1 MLNAQQPGFLLPR
14 VLYCDKII
22 EKEVTVVG
30 RLLIWTYS
38 HFAVDFGCFYILFA
52 GLKTYL
58 GGDLETLAAGFL
70 AYNVIAFGL
79 QSVLG
84 LLGDERSQLAK
95 GYGFAGACLVLLGVL
110 MVAGGKGTRLVW
122 ADMVIAAFGNALF
135 HVGGGV
141 DVLRR
146 SSGKMAGS
154 GVFVSSGAMG
164 VALGTLCSSGLTA
177 LLFILAAVLLTGL
190 VRSLDIK
197 DKKLAEYGLAA
208 GPRAEYIHFNI
219 AKEGSFLMLTGLL
232 MAAVFIRSYAGSI
245 MPLEWEKTGWLVIA
259 PAAASCLGK
268 ALGGTVGDRFGA
280 AETGVISLLISAPLI
295 CLGAE
300 SAVLSL
306 AGILLFNMTMPIT
319 LCGLA
324 SLMQRNLGFAFG
336 LTTLALLMGV
346 GITYFLAM
354 PAGMVKPVVAVM
366 IVAAAVCIWM
376 SIKRGEKRK

>member
-1 MLNAQQPGFLLPR
+1 MNARLLNTQQPGFLLPWM
-14 VLYCDKII
+14 LYCDKII

-58 GGDLETLAAGFL
+58 GSDLETLAAGFL

-79 QSVLG
+79 QSVIG
-84 LLGDERSQLAK
+84 LLGDERPQLAG

-110 MVAGGKGTRLVW
+110 MVAGGKGKHLVW
-122 ADMVIAAFGNALF
+122 AAMVIAAFGNALF

-164 VALGTLCSSGLTA
+164 VAIGTLCSSGLTA
-177 LLFILAAVLLTGL
+177 LLFILGAVLLTGL

-208 GPRAEYIHFNI
+208 GPQAEYIHFNI

-245 MPLEWEKTGWLVIA
+245 MPIEWERAGW
-259 PAAASCLGK
+259 
-268 ALGGTVGDRFGA
+268 
-280 AETGVISLLISAPLI
+280 
-295 CLGAE
+295 
-300 SAVLSL
+300 
-306 AGILLFNMTMPIT
+306 
-319 LCGLA
+319 
-324 SLMQRNLGFAFG
+324 
-336 LTTLALLMGV
+336 
-346 GITYFLAM
+346 
-354 PAGMVKPVVAVM
+354 
-366 IVAAAVCIWM
+366 
-376 SIKRGEKRK
+376 

>member
-1 MLNAQQPGFLLPR
+1 MA
-14 VLYCDKII
+14 K
-22 EKEVTVVG
+22 KG
-30 RLLIWTYS
+30 RLAAWTYA
-38 HFAVDFGCFYILFA
+38 HFAVDFGCFYVLHA
-52 GLKTYL
+52 GLKNFL
-58 GGDLETLAAGFL
+58 DGDLETLAMGFL
-70 AYNVIAFGL
+70 VYNVIAFGL
-79 QSVLG
+79 QSVIG

-95 GYGFAGACLVLLGVL
+95 GYGLAGACLVLLGVL

-122 ADMVIAAFGNALF
+122 AAMVIAALGNALF
-135 HVGGGV
+135 HVGGGM

-146 SSGKMAGS
+146 SGGKMAGS

-164 VALGTLCSSGLTA
+164 VAFGTLCSWAPAAIIL
-177 LLFILAAVLLTGL
+177 ILAAVVLTGL
-190 VRSLDIK
+190 VRC
-197 DKKLAEYGLAA
+197 
-208 GPRAEYIHFNI
+208 GPATEPQAEYIHFNI
-219 AKEGSFLMLTGLL
+219 IKEGGFLILTGLL

-245 MPLEWEKTGWLVIA
+245 MPIEWERAGWLVIA

-268 ALGGTVGDRFGA
+268 ALGGIVGDRFGA
-280 AETGVISLLISAPLI
+280 AETGVISLLVSVPLM
-295 CLGAE
+295 CLGTG
-300 SAVLSL
+300 SVVLSL

-324 SLMQRNLGFAFG
+324 ALMPQNLGFAFG
-336 LTTLALLMGV
+336 LTTLALLMGI